1 MTYHNLQI
9 GYTMADS
16 GVEVYLGVDNVFDKN
31 PPVNYFGSDLGS
43 AYYDNIGRFM
53 YMGVNYKF

>member
-1 MTYHNLQI
+1 
-9 GYTMADS
+9 MADS